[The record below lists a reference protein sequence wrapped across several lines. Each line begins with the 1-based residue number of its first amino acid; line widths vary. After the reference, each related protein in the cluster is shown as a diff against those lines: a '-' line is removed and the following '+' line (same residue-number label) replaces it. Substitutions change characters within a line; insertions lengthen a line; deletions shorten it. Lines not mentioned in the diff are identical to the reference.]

1 MSGQTVPHAG
11 RISAAHPILP
21 AQDLD
26 ETEAFYRQLGFI
38 SQGRWGGYMI
48 LSREGV
54 ELHFWICADR
64 KIAENTSCY
73 LRTPNVDALHAAFGT
88 PSGGKITLPENR
100 PWGMREFY
108 VMDPNGNLLRVGQLI
123 G

>member
-1 MSGQTVPHAG
+1 MSGTTVPLPG

-26 ETEAFYRQLGFI
+26 ITEAFYRQLGF
-38 SQGRWGGYMI
+38 SAQGRWGGYMI
-48 LSREGV
+48 LRREGV
-54 ELHFWICADR
+54 ELHFWECWDR
-64 KIAENTSCY
+64 RIAEQSSCY
-73 LRTPNVDALHAAFGT
+73 LRTPDVDALHKAFGT
-88 PSGGKITLPENR
+88 PVGGKVTPPEDR
-100 PWGMREFY
+100 PWGMREFF